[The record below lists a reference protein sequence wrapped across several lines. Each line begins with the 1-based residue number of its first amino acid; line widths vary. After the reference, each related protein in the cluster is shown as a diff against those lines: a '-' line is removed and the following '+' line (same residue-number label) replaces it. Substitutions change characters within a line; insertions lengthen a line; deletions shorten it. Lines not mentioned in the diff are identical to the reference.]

1 MKLTCGDRNQISFPP
16 TTTPGEGLP
25 RKGHEKTFCSDW
37 NVLYLA
43 MQSSKLNAEDL
54 SISLCV
60 NHTFIKKKNSYG
72 PNTKLCALCTS
83 CYLTCQQIPW
93 VDVIV
98 SALQMRQLRLR
109 KVKQLSSGH
118 TARKMRL
125 ESRLCDFKAHAA
137 GVLSF
142 HSTHSLPYDF
152 TVGETWVP
160 VRRLS
165 FLASESN

>member
-1 MKLTCGDRNQISFPP
+1 MCKP
-16 TTTPGEGLP
+16 
-25 RKGHEKTFCSDW
+25 
-37 NVLYLA
+37 YLH
-43 MQSSKLNAEDL
+43 KK
-54 SISLCV
+54 
-60 NHTFIKKKNSYG
+60 KKKNSYG

-152 TVGETWVP
+152 TVGET
-160 VRRLS
+160 
-165 FLASESN
+165 